1 MNGIA
6 VIATS
11 PDGHVQGCEV
21 DFDQSKPAGFDLEQ
35 AQERRATIRLSGR
48 ILMEHCSGHIGPAL
62 TKDAYLTDRVMEALR
77 KEGWRFTAQPINTV
91 SEAANVSA

>member
-1 MNGIA
+1 MNGTA

-35 AQERRATIRLSGR
+35 AQAHRARIRLSGR
-48 ILMEHCSGHIGPAL
+48 IIRDHCSGHLAKAL
-62 TKDAYLTDRVMEALR
+62 TSDNYTADRVMDKLR
-77 KEGWRFTAQPINTV
+77 DNGWRFDVRPISTQAEER
-91 SEAANVSA
+91 S